1 MDATLFLL
9 QLGWIHEIF
18 KYFTIEKN
26 SIHYNEEQKKK
37 LALKALHFP
46 LV

>member
-1 MDATLFLL
+1 MDGTLFLL

-18 KYFTIEKN
+18 KDLTIEKN
-26 SIHYNEEQKKK
+26 SIHYTQEQKKK

>member
-9 QLGWIHEIF
+9 QPVSIHEIF
-18 KYFTIEKN
+18 NYLTIKKN
-26 SIHYNEEQKKK
+26 SIHYNRKQKKK
-37 LALKALHFP
+37 LALRALHFP